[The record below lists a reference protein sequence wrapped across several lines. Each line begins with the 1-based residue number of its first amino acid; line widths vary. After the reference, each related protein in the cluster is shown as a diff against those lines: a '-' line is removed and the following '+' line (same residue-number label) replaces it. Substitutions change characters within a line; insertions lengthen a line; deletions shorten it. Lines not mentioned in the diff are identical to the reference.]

1 MDETRQKLINAGWRQ
16 GVILAPSGVLA
27 DRGDCIGFLVLTQ
40 TCDCINPSFEKEP
53 HLELLP
59 LKEISG
65 KANRQFAN
73 ARNPRQIQ
81 FQIEEKGEKKWVEA
95 KISEIFN
102 FDRRDHEKLTI
113 ASQFSMTS
121 LNLDDLV
128 AWRAARYLRT
138 AFPDKFVQAFSSLS
152 KPFSKKIKKHE
163 NLIDSLLI
171 SFEPFEEIDEDDFYE
186 LQVSLLVDPLVMGV
200 PENASIL
207 KDLSIELKEILT
219 ASPHFHE
226 PQCAVI
232 SLKEMSLYERRQH
245 LDFTD
250 YDYLSFGVD

>member
-1 MDETRQKLINAGWRQ
+1 MDETRQKLIDAGWRQ
-16 GVILAPSGVLA
+16 GVILEPAGVLA

-65 KANRQFAN
+65 KENRQFAN

-81 FQIEEKGEKKWVEA
+81 FQIEENGEKKWVEA

-102 FDRRDHEKLTI
+102 FARQDHEELTVS
-113 ASQFSMTS
+113 SQFSMTP

-128 AWRAARYLRT
+128 VWRAARYIRT

-152 KPFSKKIKKHE
+152 KQFSKKVKRSE
-163 NLIDSLLI
+163 SLIDSLLI
-171 SFEPFEEIDEDDFYE
+171 SLDPFEEIAEGDFYE

-200 PENASIL
+200 QENASIL
-207 KDLSIELKEILT
+207 KDLAIELKKILA

-226 PQCAVI
+226 PQCAVR
-232 SLKEMSLYERRQH
+232 SLKDMSLYDRRQY

-250 YDYLSFGVD
+250 YDYLSFGSD